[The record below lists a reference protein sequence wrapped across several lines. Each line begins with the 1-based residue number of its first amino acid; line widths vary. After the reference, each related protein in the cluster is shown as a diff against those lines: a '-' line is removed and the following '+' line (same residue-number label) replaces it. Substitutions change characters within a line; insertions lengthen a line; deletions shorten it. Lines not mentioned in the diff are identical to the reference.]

1 MAFKSL
7 KILTTG
13 SRGGFGNFIAKELN
27 TYTFDRN
34 LVWDSLFGCHY
45 AKLFA

>member
-13 SRGGFGNFIAKELN
+13 SRGGFGNFIAKELK
-27 TYTFDRN
+27 TCTFDRN
-34 LVWDSLFGCHY
+34 SNLEIWIRHQIVPTY
-45 AKLFA
+45 